1 MSLRCVSENDAQ
13 ALIRQPLPK
22 LTSWR
27 MDALHA
33 NAMAMA
39 TEILDL
45 PALAARLP
53 RHARL
58 FGLDLGTK
66 TIGIAMSDVERR
78 IATPLETIR
87 RVKFSIDVKRLVELA
102 QSFDIKGLVVGLP
115 LNMDGTEGPRSQATR
130 SFVRN
135 LAIHTDLPVT
145 FWDER
150 LSTAAVTRSLIEQ
163 DATRAKRA
171 QVVDRMAAAYILQG
185 LLDRMAVMAREN
197 DPSPGSEGPFYT

>member
-1 MSLRCVSENDAQ
+1 MR
-13 ALIRQPLPK
+13 
-22 LTSWR
+22 
-27 MDALHA
+27 
-33 NAMAMA
+33 MA

-45 PALAARLP
+45 PALASRLP
-53 RHARL
+53 AKARL

-78 IATPLETIR
+78 IATPLETIK

-102 QSFDIKGLVVGLP
+102 QSFDIRALVIGLP
-115 LNMDGTEGPRSQATR
+115 LNMDGTEGPRAQATR

-163 DATRAKRA
+163 DASRAKRA
-171 QVVDRMAAAYILQG
+171 EVVDRMAAAYILQG
-185 LLDRMAVMAREN
+185 LLDHMAVMARAAAHEK
-197 DPSPGSEGPFYT
+197 DPSGEPEGPFYT